1 MSQHADP
8 AVGWTDSSVD
18 LGVFTAAVLNHPL
31 SLTSGKTYPVMA
43 HVATDD
49 LVRGIERATGGKAV
63 WEPLSKDELHAMMEG
78 KPFGEVLEAAAS
90 DMFECVHL
98 RLSFTLL
105 LAEHA
110 PDQPLPTFARS
121 FIDTTPAEHTAYGLF
136 SRADDPSR
144 ELGVRATTFDEWVQR
159 SGWKP

>member
-49 LVRGIERATGGKAV
+49 LVRGIERVTGGKAV

-98 RLSFTLL
+98 CLSFTHF
-105 LAEHA
+105 LAERA
-110 PDQPLPTFARS
+110 PD
-121 FIDTTPAEHTAYGLF
+121 
-136 SRADDPSR
+136 
-144 ELGVRATTFDEWVQR
+144 
-159 SGWKP
+159 